1 MEKTGIA
8 EERFENKNLK
18 YNIFSFCVLRLEFS
32 CCSLSTAF
40 GYKERTLLELG
51 TDYAVKRYSQKAI
64 FNKIRHK
71 NFNGNLWAKL
81 VVQFFVWNI
90 YGLQPVYGISSLN
103 FKFSKSFI
111 YEKSCKWLSK
121 SDCLP
126 CNLRQ
131 AVKKVDIFKCCNKF
145 DKKFLWNLSW
155 HTTGKSKNV
164 LARRKSI
171 VFMACHLNL
180 SQRSSSS

>member
-18 YNIFSFCVLRLEFS
+18 YNIFSFCVLRFKFS

-51 TDYAVKRYSQKAI
+51 INWLCGETILTKSHFSTKYAIKTLMETVTL
-64 FNKIRHK
+64 
-71 NFNGNLWAKL
+71 LWAKL
-81 VVQFFVWNI
+81 VVQFFFCNI

-103 FKFSKSFI
+103 FKFSKTFI
-111 YEKSCKWLSK
+111 NEKSCKWLLK

-131 AVKKVDIFKCCNKF
+131 AVKKVDIFKYCNIF
-145 DKKFLWNLSW
+145 DKRFLWNLSW
-155 HTTGKSKNV
+155 HNLKIKKCFGLFS
-164 LARRKSI
+164 RRKS
-171 VFMACHLNL
+171 VVLWPAT
-180 SQRSSSS
+180 